1 MGLIIQSHELRRRIL
16 EALAQLKD
24 FIPNINR
31 KSKDEIDGKQD
42 RILEMLSCDSRS
54 RLVSKDRAKVQH
66 VYFEI
71 DYRTRAQISIHFP
84 KVDQI
89 LTDKIFH

>member
-1 MGLIIQSHELRRRIL
+1 MELIIQSQELRRRIL

-24 FIPNINR
+24 FIPNIKR
-31 KSKDEIDGKQD
+31 KSEAEIDAKQD
-42 RILEMLSCDSRS
+42 KILEILDFDTRS
-54 RLVSKDRAKVQH
+54 KLVSKDRAKVQH
-66 VYFEI
+66 VFFEI
-71 DYRTRAQISIHFP
+71 DYKTRAQISVYFP

>member
-1 MGLIIQSHELRRRIL
+1 MIQSQELRRRIL

-24 FIPNINR
+24 FIPHIKR
-31 KSKDEIDGKQD
+31 KSEAEIDAKQD
-42 RILEMLSCDSRS
+42 KILEILDFDTRS
-54 RLVSKDRAKVQH
+54 KLVSNDRAKVQH
-66 VYFEI
+66 VFFEI
-71 DYRTRAQISIHFP
+71 DYKTRAQISIYFP